1 MPASTHMFVRPEL
14 DIETLNYLLEKDR
27 SVLVK
32 MRRFDFLMVQKG
44 HMMLEAYFG
53 QNEIFEIDEVGETGY
68 EMRFQR
74 ELSTGTSW
82 TRISA
87 NMLKDDFFIVDQTS
101 SFSQERYVPND
112 DFLRPGTT
120 VQTTET
126 TRFLLGN
133 SQWSKDFETTTKFK
147 VLARDDDSHEFIVQ
161 SEDDVMIQLHLTN
174 ACFFKPVDEPS
185 VASPQP
191 ALPLEVLELQAL
203 VYEQQELL
211 TQTDNSYRK
220 LFTKYQNSLKRR
232 SEQASGA
239 GGSLQPSILDELL
252 EMAMCPILGDTPG
265 AGDMRILQNGQL
277 VSQSGWDAYRA
288 KTKTPTCPLTRET
301 ITQNP
306 IVCPALRNLVEA
318 LQTMKD
324 VEAAKSVAASVDQGH
339 SDQKK
344 RKL

>member
-1 MPASTHMFVRPEL
+1 MSASTFVRPEL
-14 DIETLNYLLEKDR
+14 KIKILNDLLEQNGY
-27 SVLVK
+27 VLVK
-32 MRRFDFLMVQKG
+32 MSEFDFLPVQKG
-44 HMMLEAYFG
+44 HMTVEAYFG
-53 QNEIFEIDEVGETGY
+53 QNEIFRIDDVDETGY
-68 EMRFQR
+68 EVIFQR
-74 ELSTGTSW
+74 ELSTQTQW
-82 TRISA
+82 TRIRA
-87 NMLKDDFFIVDQTS
+87 NMLKHDFFIVDQTLN
-101 SFSQERYVPND
+101 FLQEPYVQND
-112 DFLRPGTT
+112 DFLRPRTT

-133 SQWSKDFETTTKFK
+133 SQWSKDFETATKFN
-147 VLARDDDSHEFIVQ
+147 VLARDDVSHEFIVQ
-161 SEDDVMIQLHLTN
+161 SEDGVRIQLHLTN

-211 TQTDNSYRK
+211 TQTGKSYRE
-220 LFTKYQNSLKRR
+220 LFTKYQDSLQRR

-265 AGDMRILQNGQL
+265 AGDMRILENGQL
-277 VSQSGWDAYRA
+277 VSQSGWDAYRS
-288 KTKTPTCPLTRET
+288 KTTTPKCPLTRAI
-301 ITQNP
+301 ITKNP
-306 IVCPALRNLVEA
+306 IVCPPLRNLVQA

-339 SDQKK
+339 SDSKK